1 MEHPKVKAYYDF
13 MVDTAVIFNAN
24 RSNAKLEILDALQF
38 EMELAKVF
46 LVIKSNHQIEN
57 ILTINRMYF

>member
-24 RSNAKLEILDALQF
+24 RSNAKLELLDALQF
-38 EMELAKVF
+38 EMDLAKV
-46 LVIKSNHQIEN
+46 KS
-57 ILTINRMYF
+57 